1 MKWVYIFISDL
12 TRNEYDYYFSL
23 MDVNKQKQVSRYKN
37 EIDKKRTVAGE
48 MLARRMIS
56 KYCKVVPEDIYFET
70 GCYGKPNAKHLNV
83 EFNISHSQEMVVC
96 AISDK
101 PVGIDVE
108 MIRPISTNILR
119 KLCTDI
125 DLKYILGSDRVSIN
139 IPNNFD
145 DQQLHRFYEV
155 WTAKEA
161 YFKCIG
167 TGIKNLKSISM
178 DELVGNRKMYQIE
191 NYIITIVQT
200 DNYVKVEL
208 KSSTFLFCNMY

>member
-1 MKWVYIFISDL
+1 MLEWAYTNISSI
-12 TRNEYDYYFSL
+12 TNVEYTYYYSL
-23 MDVNKQKQVSRYKN
+23 MDIKKQKKVTTYKYDK
-37 EIDKKRTVAGE
+37 DKKRTLAGE

-56 KYCKVVPEDIYFET
+56 TYCNVVPEEISFET

-83 EFNISHSQEMVVC
+83 EFNISHSEEMVVC

-108 MIRPISTNILR
+108 MIRPIGTNILR

-125 DLKYILGSDRVSIN
+125 DLEYIFGNDTITNN
-139 IPNNFD
+139 IPCNFD
-145 DQQLHRFYEV
+145 DQQLCRFYEV

-178 DELVGNRKMYQIE
+178 DELEEKRKTYQIE
-191 NYIITIVQT
+191 NYIITVI
-200 DNYVKVEL
+200 E
-208 KSSTFLFCNMY
+208 S

>member
-1 MKWVYIFISDL
+1 MKWMHIFLSDL
-12 TRNEYDYYFSL
+12 TQNDYDYYFSL
-23 MDVNKQKQVSRYKN
+23 MDVDKQKQVSRYKN
-37 EIDKKRTVAGE
+37 EMDKKRTIAGE

-70 GCYGKPNAKHLNV
+70 GCYGKPNAKHFNV
-83 EFNISHSQEMVVC
+83 EFNISHSEEMVVC
-96 AISDK
+96 AINDK

-108 MIRPISTNILR
+108 MIRPIGTNILR
-119 KLCTDI
+119 KLCMDI
-125 DLKYILGSDRVSIN
+125 DLKYISGSDMASIK

-178 DELVGNRKMYQIE
+178 DELVENRKMYQIE
-191 NYIITIVQT
+191 NYIITIVET
-200 DNYVKVEL
+200 DN
-208 KSSTFLFCNMY
+208 

>member
-1 MKWVYIFISDL
+1 MMDWKYTYISKI
-12 TRNEYDYYFSL
+12 TNEEYDYYFSL
-23 MDVNKQKQVSRYKN
+23 MNKEKQQKVLAYKN
-37 EIDKKRTVAGE
+37 KKDQMLTVAGE

-56 KYCKVVPEDIYFET
+56 KYCNVVPEDIYFET

-83 EFNISHSQEMVVC
+83 KFNISHSEEVVVC

-108 MIRPISTNILR
+108 MIRPIGTNILR

-178 DELVGNRKMYQIE
+178 DELVGDRKMYQIE
-191 NYIITIVQT
+191 NYIITIVET
-200 DNYVKVEL
+200 DN
-208 KSSTFLFCNMY
+208 

>member
-37 EIDKKRTVAGE
+37 EMDKKRTIAGE

-83 EFNISHSQEMVVC
+83 EFNISHSEEVVVC

-108 MIRPISTNILR
+108 TKNRNAYAVMKSFLQPREIEYVMA
-119 KLCTDI
+119 CDI
-125 DLKYILGSDRVSIN
+125 PADEALLLWS
-139 IPNNFD
+139 
-145 DQQLHRFYEV
+145 
-155 WTAKEA
+155 AKEA
-161 YFKCIG
+161 AFKLASDKV
-167 TGIKNLKSISM
+167 TVLKDICMVPQSGGYKVISPDGATAVCNVHVLGKFVLSIA
-178 DELVGNRKMYQIE
+178 V
-191 NYIITIVQT
+191 
-200 DNYVKVEL
+200 
-208 KSSTFLFCNMY
+208 F

>member
-1 MKWVYIFISDL
+1 MMDWKYTYISKI
-12 TRNEYDYYFSL
+12 TNEEYDYYFSL
-23 MDVNKQKQVSRYKN
+23 MNKEKQQKVLAYKN
-37 EIDKKRTVAGE
+37 KKDQMRTVAGE

-56 KYCKVVPEDIYFET
+56 KHCNVVPEDIYFET

-83 EFNISHSQEMVVC
+83 EFNISHSEEVVVC

-108 MIRPISTNILR
+108 MIRPIGTNILR

-191 NYIITIVQT
+191 NYIITILET
-200 DNYVKVEL
+200 DN
-208 KSSTFLFCNMY
+208 

>member
-1 MKWVYIFISDL
+1 MDWKYTYISKI
-12 TRNEYDYYFSL
+12 TNEEYDYYFSL
-23 MDVNKQKQVSRYKN
+23 MNKEKQQKVLAYKN
-37 EIDKKRTVAGE
+37 KKDQMLTVAGE

-56 KYCKVVPEDIYFET
+56 KYCNVVPEDIYFET

-83 EFNISHSQEMVVC
+83 KFNISHSEEVVVC

-108 MIRPISTNILR
+108 MIRPIGTNILR

-178 DELVGNRKMYQIE
+178 DELVGDRKMYQIE
-191 NYIITIVQT
+191 NYIITIVET
-200 DNYVKVEL
+200 DN
-208 KSSTFLFCNMY
+208 